1 MPVTGTQIA
10 YWMICHRKLW
20 LFANQIQMEYT
31 SETVAEGKFI
41 GETSYDER
49 AEQYR
54 ELSVGPVKID
64 HYDAA
69 NRVIHEV
76 KKSNKVER
84 AHLAQVKYYILVLED
99 YGIEGVTA
107 ILEYPKLR
115 QTHRVELTDN
125 DRKELKKMIKDITTL
140 IHQEECPPLTK
151 KSICTSC
158 SYYEFCY
165 SGEKE

>member
-1 MPVTGTQIA
+1 MTVTGTQIA

-20 LFANQIQMEYT
+20 LFANHIQMEYT
-31 SETVAEGKFI
+31 SDTVAEGKLI
-41 GETSYDER
+41 GKTSYDDR

-54 ELSVGPVKID
+54 ELSIGPVKID
-64 HYDAA
+64 HYDAI

-76 KKSNKVER
+76 KKSNKIER
-84 AHLAQVKYYILVLED
+84 AHLVQVKYYILVLEE
-99 YGIEGVTA
+99 YGIKGVTA

-115 QTHRVELTDN
+115 QTRRVELTDK
-125 DRKELKKMIKDITTL
+125 DRTALQEMVGEITKL
-140 IHQEECPPLTK
+140 IHQNECPPLIE
-151 KSICTSC
+151 KSICKSC